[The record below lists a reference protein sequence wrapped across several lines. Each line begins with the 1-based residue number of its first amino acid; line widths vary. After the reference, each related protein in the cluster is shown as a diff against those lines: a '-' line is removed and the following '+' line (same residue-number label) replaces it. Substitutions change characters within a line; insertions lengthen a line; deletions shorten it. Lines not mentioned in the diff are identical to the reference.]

1 MKTNIS
7 LIATLFLLSNFFFGY
22 SLNPEKDAT
31 KTTAQIELSKADNGY
46 HVFKGVLFYEEETA
60 KELTYRLIS
69 NRTGQS
75 GSSKSNQ
82 AGKVDAQPGEK
93 TILSQFS
100 TLLDPNDHWEII
112 LGIYE
117 KDILISAD
125 TLRHAN
131 MK

>member
-1 MKTNIS
+1 MKTNFS
-7 LIATLFLLSNFFFGY
+7 FIATLFLIFVFFGTY
-22 SLNPEKDAT
+22 AINPGKDAT

-46 HVFKGVLFYEEETA
+46 HVFKGILLYEEEMS
-60 KELTYRLIS
+60 KELTYRLTS
-69 NRTGQS
+69 NRIGQS

-100 TLLDPNDHWEII
+100 TLLDPNDQYEII

-117 KDILISAD
+117 QDILISTD
-125 TLRHAN
+125 TLRRAN
-131 MK
+131 IR